1 MLSSQFNSCQSQ
13 FIDPRLPK
21 CCFVNVA
28 IFVDDDVD
36 VVVCLFLLLD
46 PQWRSMKSRRE
57 KHQNLLR
64 LFSKTFYSWYFFGNR
79 HLIFWRW
86 LLSILSTSSKNRINK
101 FTNKLIINTFIDN
114 LTSCV
119 VFARQLK
126 STQHSLHQRIYLIRG
141 TQREYSSKPLKHSLF
156 NVFQYLNGRYRQI
169 FIP

>member
-1 MLSSQFNSCQSQ
+1 
-13 FIDPRLPK
+13 
-21 CCFVNVA
+21 
-28 IFVDDDVD
+28 
-36 VVVCLFLLLD
+36 
-46 PQWRSMKSRRE
+46 MKSRRE

-64 LFSKTFYSWYFFGNR
+64 LFSKTFYPWCFFGNR

-86 LLSILSTSSKNRINK
+86 LLLILSTSSKNRINK

-119 VFARQLK
+119 VFPRQLK

-156 NVFQYLNGRYRQI
+156 NVFWYLNSRYRHI